1 MHLNFTHRFDAP
13 VADVVAMYADEAF
26 SRERARAT
34 GATESDVL
42 IDGSAD
48 AAFDVVI
55 RRVVPTETIRAEFRG
70 LIGSTLQVNYA
81 EAWSEPE
88 SETRHA
94 TFAVEI
100 VGAPARAAGS
110 LTLTPDGLGSQISVD
125 GTVSSSAFL
134 ISAAVAQAVGEALVS
149 GIEKEFAA
157 ADAWLAH

>member
-1 MHLNFTHRFDAP
+1 MHLKFTHRFDAP

-34 GATESDVL
+34 GATESDVM
-42 IDGSAD
+42 IDGTVD
-48 AAFDVVI
+48 AAFDVII
-55 RRVVPTETIRAEFRG
+55 RRVVPTESVRAEFRG

-88 SETRHA
+88 SETRDA

-110 LTLTPDGLGSQISVD
+110 LTLAPDGSGSRMSVD

-134 ISAAVAQAVGEALVS
+134 ISAAVAQAVGEALVA

-157 ADAWLAH
+157 ADAWLAR